1 MYVRQLDNHSFV
13 ILYICVY
20 AMTVFEDNPLAKQL
34 ALGMI
39 VVILLLLIGCIVFI
53 CYRNR
58 CVRHDAKQAVARLN
72 PDINNYL
79 YQDNIRTMFKN
90 CQV

>member
-1 MYVRQLDNHSFV
+1 
-13 ILYICVY
+13 
-20 AMTVFEDNPLAKQL
+20 MTVFEDNPLAKQL

-58 CVRHDAKQAVARLN
+58 CVRHVARQAVATRN
-72 PDINNYL
+72 TDV
-79 YQDNIRTMFKN
+79 DNVKTLKN
-90 CQV
+90 C